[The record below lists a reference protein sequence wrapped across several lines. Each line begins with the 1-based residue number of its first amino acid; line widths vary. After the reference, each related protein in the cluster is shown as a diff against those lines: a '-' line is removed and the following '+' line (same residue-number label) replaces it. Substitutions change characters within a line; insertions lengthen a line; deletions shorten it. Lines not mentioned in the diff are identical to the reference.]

1 MYEAVAQQF
10 GITIDPALQKQIN
23 EGLLCDWRSMVQK
36 NVVSRQIAARKGR
49 PSGWP
54 DLTSQK
60 VLLEA
65 SQNVL
70 LGDPNMYM
78 GNPMQTANQALP
90 AQPVAND
97 VVIEFI
103 KEQRAFNTKVGTAL
117 KF

>member
-1 MYEAVAQQF
+1 MAYEAIAQQF
-10 GITIDPALQKQIN
+10 GITIDPMLQQQIN

-90 AQPVAND
+90 AQPPQDLAHIVRPAIKH
-97 VVIEFI
+97 VVKPE
-103 KEQRAFNTKVGTAL
+103 AL
-117 KF
+117 L